1 MRKPIVEKCL
11 TDKAI
16 LDQAEKAISYCLRL
30 KKSFDEWAIPKDFLP
45 GDADYFA
52 IKKLFLN
59 KHLRKKVER
68 RLIWYREILRRVG
81 FTTENGRLEKIET
94 GGTA

>member
-45 GDADYFA
+45 GDADYFV
-52 IKKLFLN
+52 IKKLFYN
-59 KHLRKKVER
+59 RHTRKKVER
-68 RLIWYREILRRVG
+68 RMIGFREILRRVG
-81 FTTENGRLEKIET
+81 WTIENGKLEKEP